1 MQSKI
6 ASNIPLALPANYP
19 LVGLG
24 VSALFILNVSST
36 LPFSLGLF

>member
-6 ASNIPLALPANYP
+6 ASSIPLALPANYP

-24 VSALFILNVSST
+24 VSALFILNVST
-36 LPFSLGLF
+36 ALPLGLS